1 MPSEL
6 PHSLLATAFRLN
18 PLLTN
23 CTNNFIEIELYS
35 DSGKMMPI
43 VHINQAEVKNR
54 FLFITVHL
62 FILLCT
68 GRNKMYT
75 TMEKIN
81 HTVLYNLIFF

>member
-23 CTNNFIEIELYS
+23 CSNNFIEIELYS
-35 DSGKMMPI
+35 NPGKMMPI

-75 TMEKIN
+75 TMKK
-81 HTVLYNLIFF
+81 

>member
-1 MPSEL
+1 
-6 PHSLLATAFRLN
+6 
-18 PLLTN
+18 
-23 CTNNFIEIELYS
+23 
-35 DSGKMMPI
+35 MPI

-75 TMEKIN
+75 TMKKIN
-81 HTVLYNLIFF
+81 HTVLYNLIFFNKHQCAANLYQICPKHKQIDDN